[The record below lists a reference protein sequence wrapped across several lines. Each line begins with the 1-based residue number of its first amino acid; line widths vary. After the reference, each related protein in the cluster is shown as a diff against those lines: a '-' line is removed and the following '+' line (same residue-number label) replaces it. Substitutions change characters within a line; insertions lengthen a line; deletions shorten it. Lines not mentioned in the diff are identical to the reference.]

1 MAIITDI
8 YASRESPIDG
18 VDANLIV
25 DSAHK
30 QGFENV
36 FLVRD
41 MYEVPEFLTKKLNP
55 GDVVL
60 ILGAGNINKIAEPL
74 LKKIQEVITNG

>member
-1 MAIITDI
+1 VTDI

-18 VDANLIV
+18 VDSNLIV

-30 QGFENV
+30 QGFNNV

-41 MYEVPEFLTKKLNP
+41 MYEVPEFLTKELNP

-60 ILGAGNINKIAEPL
+60 ILGAGNINRIAEPL
-74 LKKIQEVITNG
+74 LRKIQETAKDG